1 MILRQLL
8 PNIQGT
14 HNPFLYLLN
23 IQQMFIGYLPC
34 AWYSYGPSGY
44 NSEQNKDFFPLGVY
58 ILAEDKDNN
67 NKKIIIA
74 H

>member
-1 MILRQLL
+1 
-8 PNIQGT
+8 
-14 HNPFLYLLN
+14 
-23 IQQMFIGYLPC
+23 MFIGYLLC

-58 ILAEDKDNN
+58 ILAEEKDNN